1 MSNDLPKYWNEDTG
15 EILEVETY
23 DNVSALVPVEEVV
36 PLPSIAEQKEIIN
49 DPELSKESKDMLS
62 SLIEMNK
69 VAQTLDLI
77 HSNETAEQRKS
88 VVTAWCE
95 AFVSSRMKNNVVA
108 EELKA
113 RLLSRLID
121 NVENLDLETTSRIYN
136 DLHDVSSVDGQ
147 QALANVMGGGASMP
161 NQTGGINLTI
171 NNATSEGATITN
183 NTLNA
188 NAQQVGQLKEV
199 AAMNTSI
206 KAWSN
211 VPLPKKK
218 DS

>member
-1 MSNDLPKYWNEDTG
+1 
-15 EILEVETY
+15 
-23 DNVSALVPVEEVV
+23 
-36 PLPSIAEQKEIIN
+36 
-49 DPELSKESKDMLS
+49 
-62 SLIEMNK
+62 MNK

-77 HSNETAEQRKS
+77 RSNETAEQRKN

-161 NQTGGINLTI
+161 NQAGGINLTI

-188 NAQQVGQLKEV
+188 TAQQVGQLKEV